1 MNLTDQQ
8 LAQIWQKARY
18 INDASER
25 TGFRQ
30 DQCGAWIRWS
40 DYGSRNSVY
49 GWEVDHIT
57 PVANGGSDVI
67 SNLRPLHWQ
76 NNAAKQDGR
85 LVCAVISRGV
95 QNVAA

>member
-18 INDASER
+18 INDANER

-67 SNLRPLHWQ
+67 SNLRPMHWQ
-76 NNAAKQDGR
+76 NNVAKQDGR